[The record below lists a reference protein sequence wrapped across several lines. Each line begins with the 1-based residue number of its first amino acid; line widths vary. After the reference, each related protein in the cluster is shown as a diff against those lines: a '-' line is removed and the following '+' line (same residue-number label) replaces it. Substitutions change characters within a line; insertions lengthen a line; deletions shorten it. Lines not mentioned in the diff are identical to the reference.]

1 MSSVSSSSHG
11 NSDGSIGSQDLG
23 KDENVDQEK
32 DLSLDGEGD
41 LFANALNGLEEILGG
56 KESMTEKDSMFK
68 DWYVGRS
75 REELTRTVEGDVIYL
90 ASLGRFRGKKY
101 HGVWVETIRRV

>member
-23 KDENVDQEK
+23 RDENVDQEK

-56 KESMTEKDSMFK
+56 KKGMTEKDSMFK
-68 DWYVGRS
+68 DWFEGRS
-75 REELTRTVEGDVIYL
+75 REELTRTVEGDVIHL
-90 ASLGRFRGKKY
+90 ASLSRFRGKKY